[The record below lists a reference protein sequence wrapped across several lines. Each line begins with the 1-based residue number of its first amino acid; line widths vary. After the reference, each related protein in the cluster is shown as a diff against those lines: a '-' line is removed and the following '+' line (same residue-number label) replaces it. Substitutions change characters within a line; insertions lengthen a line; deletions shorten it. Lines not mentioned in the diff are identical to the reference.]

1 MMAAR
6 STRTRA
12 VKAKA
17 KPAAGERQAMKLW
30 EHLYALVRSHGVRE
44 PVDAAHDLMTLTIGG
59 WTINHWA
66 PSGEAAPAAAELP
79 YGLDVWRGLKVL
91 SVQWSAEGAFKV
103 ASFMRGAW
111 EDEALALDGPGDV
124 GAIPA
129 EAP

>member
-1 MMAAR
+1 MAVR

-12 VKAKA
+12 AKAKP
-17 KPAAGERQAMKLW
+17 KPAAGEQDAKKLW

-66 PSGEAAPAAAELP
+66 PAAETEPAELP

-91 SVQWSAEGAFKV
+91 SVQWSTDGAFKV

-111 EDEALALDGPGDV
+111 EDEALALDGAADLAVERP
-124 GAIPA
+124 
-129 EAP
+129 